1 MSVQDTYDSAQ
12 TWLPLVRESH
22 MLICNDGMLWSL
34 HIVDKTYQLDSMSWF
49 SHRRRTGRKSRPR
62 GRLPNKM
69 PHFQFLSPVTVT
81 LTFDLDTR
89 TRARFLYN
97 ALNRQV
103 SSSYVLSFGSDRVN
117 KQTNRQTDKQSPLK
131 TPTSLQCPLCYTPGR
146 GEGVITEPYND
157 SRLSYGRGSSQSAD

>member
-1 MSVQDTYDSAQ
+1 MVYTCEQHIIMSVQDTYDSAQ

-103 SSSYVLSFGSDRVN
+103 SSSYVLSFGSDRVD
-117 KQTNRQTDKQSPLK
+117 KQTNRQTVAAKNTHLVPVSTMLYAGPAGGQ
-131 TPTSLQCPLCYTPGR
+131 
-146 GEGVITEPYND
+146 
-157 SRLSYGRGSSQSAD
+157 

>member
-1 MSVQDTYDSAQ
+1 MVYTCEQHIIMSVQDTYDSPQ

-81 LTFDLDTR
+81 LTFDLTFELGQDFCTMHLIGKFHHP
-89 TRARFLYN
+89 TFYPSE
-97 ALNRQV
+97 V
-103 SSSYVLSFGSDRVN
+103 IVLTN
-117 KQTNRQTDKQSPLK
+117 KQTDKL
-131 TPTSLQCPLCYTPGR
+131 T
-146 GEGVITEPYND
+146 N
-157 SRLSYGRGSSQSAD
+157 SRR